1 MAEERVQR
9 RLAAILAADAVGY
22 SRLMHADET
31 GTLAQ
36 LKTLRK
42 EVFDPCTSD
51 YSGRI
56 VKTTGDGILVEFGS
70 AVDAVQCA
78 IQVQRA
84 LTKRNDGVPLD
95 RRMELRIGIN
105 LGDIIVDGEDIYGD
119 GVNVAA
125 RLEGLCDAGGVYVSG
140 AVHDQIEGK
149 LAAAFDDLGEQGVKN
164 IDKPI
169 RVYRMSAVAE
179 TVAAGAIASEVEMI
193 LNRPAVAVL
202 PLENLSGDPEQEYFA
217 DGLTEDIITALSVWR
232 SFPVIARNST
242 FAYKGK
248 SSDIRQVGKE
258 LGARYVIEGSVR
270 KAGNRVRVTAQLIN
284 AETGHHVWAERY
296 DRDLQDIFE
305 VQDEVT
311 QGIVATVAPELERS
325 EHKRAVDKK
334 PENLDAW
341 DCVQRGTA
349 HLYDFSKEGNARARE
364 MFERA
369 IQIDSSYGRAYT
381 GLAWSHFRDMQIGV
395 AVDREDTA
403 AKAVAAGHRAVQ
415 LDRSDTFAHM
425 ARGIA
430 AQWSRDHELA
440 VSDLETAVRL
450 NPSNAVGYGSLG
462 HELILVG
469 RYEEGINCL
478 ETAFTLNPQDPRNH
492 IYFALMARGHL
503 SARRY
508 DDAVTWAGKA
518 VQWGEAQP
526 LAHLI
531 LAASFG
537 HLGRLEEARAEL
549 DACERIRP
557 GYTANADNWHP
568 YKNAEDQEHFL
579 DGLRKAGWQG

>member
-9 RLAAILAADAVGY
+9 RLAAILAADVVGY
-22 SRLMHADET
+22 SRLMRADET

-56 VKTTGDGILVEFGS
+56 VKTAGDGILVEFAS

-78 IQVQRA
+78 IQVQRT
-84 LTKRNDGVPLD
+84 LTKRNDGVPPNY
-95 RRMELRIGIN
+95 RMELRIGIN
-105 LGDIIVDGEDIYGD
+105 LGDVIVDGEDIYGD

-125 RLEGLCDAGGVYVSG
+125 RLEGLCDAGAVYVSG

-149 LAAAFDDLGEQGVKN
+149 FVAPFDDLGEQAVKN

-179 TVAAGAIASEVEMI
+179 TVAAEALASEVDKI
-193 LNRPAVAVL
+193 LDRPAVAVL
-202 PLENLSGDPEQEYFA
+202 PFENISGDPEQEYFA
-217 DGLTEDIITALSVWR
+217 DGLTEDIITVLSHWR

-270 KAGNRVRVTAQLIN
+270 KAGDRVRVTAQLIN
-284 AETGHHVWAERY
+284 SENGHHVWAERY
-296 DRDLQDIFE
+296 DRELSDIFE
-305 VQDEVT
+305 VQDELT
-311 QGIVATVAPELERS
+311 RRIAATVAPELERS
-325 EHKRAVDKK
+325 EHSRAKSKK

-341 DCVQRGTA
+341 DCVQRGMS
-349 HLYDFSKEGNARARE
+349 HLYDFSEEGNARARE

-369 IQIDSSYGRAYT
+369 IAIDSDCAAAYT
-381 GLAWSHFRDMQIGV
+381 GLAWSHVRDMQFGV
-395 AVDREDTA
+395 AVDRQDTA
-403 AKAVAAGHRAVQ
+403 AKALVAGHRAVQ
-415 LDRSDTFAHM
+415 LDRSDTYAYLV
-425 ARGIA
+425 RGIS
-430 AQWSRDHELA
+430 AQWSRDHDLA
-440 VSDLETAVRL
+440 VSDLETEVRL
-450 NPSNAVGYGSLG
+450 NPSSAHGYGSLG
-462 HELILVG
+462 HELALVG
-469 RYEEGINCL
+469 RPEEGIKCL
-478 ETAFTLNPQDPRNH
+478 ETALTLNPQDPRNH
-492 IYFALMARGHL
+492 MFFAFLARAHL
-503 SARRY
+503 SARHY
-508 DDAVTWAGKA
+508 DDAVSWARKA
-518 VQWGEAQP
+518 VQWATTHP
-526 LAHLI
+526 LTHLI
-531 LAASFG
+531 LAASLG
-537 HLGRLEEARAEL
+537 YAGRLEEARAEL
-549 DACERIRP
+549 DACERVRP

-568 YKNAEDQEHFL
+568 YKHAEDQEHFL